1 MTALIDLPR
10 FCLPGNMWGTCTNGT
25 EGLGCGRPETFRNCA
40 DVTIVTSTAGL
51 PPIFIGQ
58 QDNPFLLYYRDFRSP
73 SLVSPLIIR
82 WVINSFLV
90 LYVSSKQIYGNH
102 VWKSSTQ
109 LLLINNC
116 SVYITYFYCR
126 QQVCLP
132 TPFYKRLPGVEEWC
146 QTNCLRY
153 PPNCSPLICQCP

>member
-1 MTALIDLPR
+1 MKHAGRHIDITCPWWVDWFY
-10 FCLPGNMWGTCTNGT
+10 FCFTGNMWGTCTNGT

-82 WVINSFLV
+82 WGTLQCCRNTL
-90 LYVSSKQIYGNH
+90 QISY
-102 VWKSSTQ
+102 SCALQ
-109 LLLINNC
+109 LLL
-116 SVYITYFYCR
+116 
-126 QQVCLP
+126 
-132 TPFYKRLPGVEEWC
+132 
-146 QTNCLRY
+146 
-153 PPNCSPLICQCP
+153 